1 MEKIRL
7 KKKKRFPKDLRKQMY
22 NQHHT
27 VSINTQEVQ
36 AVGFPTPCCSCENQ
50 SLNTFY
56 KDLSS

>member
-1 MEKIRL
+1 MEKII
-7 KKKKRFPKDLRKQMY
+7 KKGKKRFPKDLRKQMY

-56 KDLSS
+56 RDLSS